1 VTKEKSESDARIEL
15 NSPSTQ
21 FRQICQLKSFGQKR
35 QPGIIKKANILG
47 LPFAGTNS
55 GVVHL

>member
-1 VTKEKSESDARIEL
+1 LPIEI
-15 NSPSTQ
+15 
-21 FRQICQLKSFGQKR
+21 FWQKR
-35 QPGIIKKANILG
+35 QRGIIKKANILG